1 MDKYSVVD
9 EWVLSDG
16 YVSVEDWAF
25 NSNYRYEKRIDT
37 WFDEGQNEVDIYE
50 QAYAAIESAG
60 LIK

>member
-1 MDKYSVVD
+1 MNKYDVVD

-25 NSNYRYEKRIDT
+25 DSNYRYEKSTDT
-37 WFDEGQNEVDIYE
+37 WFDEGNNEVNIYE
-50 QAYAAIESAG
+50 QAYAVMETLG

>member
-25 NSNYRYEKRIDT
+25 NSNYRYE
-37 WFDEGQNEVDIYE
+37 V
-50 QAYAAIESAG
+50 
-60 LIK
+60 IKSKNGYLQRRLQ